1 LKKGNLVTALIV
13 AYLCKNNGNT
23 MAGIDNLVH
32 FEKGQSGN
40 PNGRP
45 KGVQN
50 SKTRLLRLLE
60 LVQKRRNP
68 ITGEEEDFT
77 VLELMDMQM
86 ISKALKGDQ
95 RAYEAVVDRLEG
107 KPKQT
112 TDITADIKGN
122 VQITIEPDADCQPIK
137 D

>member
-1 LKKGNLVTALIV
+1 MANEQNLIPAKKGEVR
-13 AYLCKNNGNT
+13 
-23 MAGIDNLVH
+23 
-32 FEKGQSGN
+32 N
-40 PNGRP
+40 PNGRG

-60 LVQKRRNP
+60 LVQKKKNP
-68 ITGEEEDFT
+68 ITGEEEEFT

-86 ISKALKGDQ
+86 IAKALKGDQ

-107 KPKQT
+107 KPKQS

>member
-1 LKKGNLVTALIV
+1 MANEHNLIPAQKGEVRNP
-13 AYLCKNNGNT
+13 
-23 MAGIDNLVH
+23 
-32 FEKGQSGN
+32 KGRG
-40 PNGRP
+40 

-60 LVQKRRNP
+60 LVQKKRNP
-68 ITGEEEDFT
+68 ITGEDEEFT

-86 ISKALKGDQ
+86 IAKALKGDQ

>member
-1 LKKGNLVTALIV
+1 MANEQNLKPFPKGV
-13 AYLCKNNGNT
+13 
-23 MAGIDNLVH
+23 
-32 FEKGQSGN
+32 SGN
-40 PNGRP
+40 PAGKP
-45 KGVQN
+45 KGTEH
-50 SKTRLLRLLE
+50 SKTRLKRLLD
-60 LVQKRRNP
+60 LVQKKRNP
-68 ITGEEEDFT
+68 ITGEEEEFT

-86 ISKALKGDQ
+86 IAKALKGDQ
-95 RAYEAVVDRLEG
+95 KAYEAVVDRLEG

>member
-1 LKKGNLVTALIV
+1 MPNPENLTPYPKGV
-13 AYLCKNNGNT
+13 
-23 MAGIDNLVH
+23 
-32 FEKGQSGN
+32 SGN
-40 PNGRP
+40 PAGKP
-45 KGVQN
+45 KGTQH
-50 SKTRLLRLLE
+50 SKTRLLRLLD
-60 LVQKRRNP
+60 LVQKKRNP

-86 ISKALKGDQ
+86 ISKALRGDQ

>member
-1 LKKGNLVTALIV
+1 
-13 AYLCKNNGNT
+13 
-23 MAGIDNLVH
+23 MAIPNQEIGQ
-32 FEKGQSGN
+32 FKKGQSGN
-40 PNGRP
+40 PAGKP
-45 KGVQN
+45 KGVQH

-60 LVQKRRNP
+60 LVQKKRNP
-68 ITGEEEDFT
+68 ITGDEEDFT

-86 ISKALKGDQ
+86 IAKALKGDQ
-95 RAYEAVVDRLEG
+95 KAYETVIDRLEG

-122 VQITIEPDADCQPIK
+122 VQINIEPDADCQPIK

>member
-1 LKKGNLVTALIV
+1 MAFPNIETQFTKGV
-13 AYLCKNNGNT
+13 
-23 MAGIDNLVH
+23 
-32 FEKGQSGN
+32 SGN

-60 LVQKRRNP
+60 LVQKKRNP

-112 TDITADIKGN
+112 TDINAEVKGN
-122 VQITIEPDADCQPIK
+122 IQIIIEPDAGCEPIK

>member
-1 LKKGNLVTALIV
+1 MPNPENLKPFPKGV
-13 AYLCKNNGNT
+13 
-23 MAGIDNLVH
+23 
-32 FEKGQSGN
+32 SGN
-40 PNGRP
+40 PAGKP
-45 KGVQN
+45 KGTQH
-50 SKTRLLRLLE
+50 SKTRLLRILD
-60 LVQKRRNP
+60 LVQKKRNP
-68 ITGEEEDFT
+68 ITGEEEEFT

-86 ISKALKGDQ
+86 IAKALKGDQ

>member
-1 LKKGNLVTALIV
+1 MANEHNLIPAKKGEVR
-13 AYLCKNNGNT
+13 
-23 MAGIDNLVH
+23 
-32 FEKGQSGN
+32 N
-40 PNGRP
+40 PNGRG

-60 LVQKRRNP
+60 LVQKKRNP
-68 ITGEEEDFT
+68 ITGEEEEFT

-86 ISKALKGDQ
+86 IAKALKGDQ

-112 TDITADIKGN
+112 TDITADIKGS
-122 VQITIEPDADCQPIK
+122 VQINIEPDADCQPIK

>member
-1 LKKGNLVTALIV
+1 
-13 AYLCKNNGNT
+13 

-60 LVQKRRNP
+60 LVQKVRNP
-68 ITGEEEDFT
+68 VTGELEEFT
-77 VLELMDMQM
+77 VLEQMDMKM
-86 ISKALKGDQ
+86 VAKALKSDL
-95 RAYEAVVDRLEG
+95 RAYQEILDRLEG
-107 KPKQT
+107 RAKQT
-112 TDITADIKGN
+112 TDINANIQGS
-122 VQITIEPDADCQPIK
+122 VQIVIQEDDRCKPIED
-137 D
+137 